1 MSILVIGIMLFALL
15 WIKLTPG
22 LEAKD
27 VRIMIRDSGLLIYGH
42 RRSLKAIKRAVDRH
56 TPKIAMMGG
65 GILGVWCVIAN
76 MFGMLGAVSVL
87 YLFLSV
93 IIIYG
98 IYEEITSEWS

>member
-42 RRSLKAIKRAVDRH
+42 RRSFKAIKRAAVDRH

-65 GILGVWCVIAN
+65 GILGV
-76 MFGMLGAVSVL
+76 G
-87 YLFLSV
+87 LFS
-93 IIIYG
+93 
-98 IYEEITSEWS
+98 TWK